1 MKSVW
6 KLLIIVMFSISSAWA
21 AENINANMF
30 ICADPDQPA
39 IFPGSIEEGI
49 PKFFGYNMKYPKE
62 SWRAKRVQWV
72 RVEMVIDTDGK
83 VTNIRNIVD
92 TKDSTLVDP
101 ALDSEIKRVLGK
113 MTWYPAEKNGVAVN
127 VDKTM
132 LLRLCK
138 YSDYSI
144 PYGMEY
150 VEHDADKCLKKL
162 RDAKE
167 KNEDIICAEPVLK
180 DAAELF
186 PFNTATTISYATLE
200 SSLGNGN
207 RAINIMDRNLKH
219 YQTKDPLFYSD
230 TKANDGIEPFLY
242 IGRRAIGL
250 AMMRAIQ
257 HDFNSSPQKDN
268 AYLYVTDLIDQRM
281 LDGELYEPRSKN
293 AQKAIDRMKRDMV
306 NEFFRKDVVG
316 INEPVWAKKS
326 RAYSTDEISYSLSYW
341 SDRGRIDNAQVA
353 QLTALIDQTEWEISR
368 GKKATR
374 KDELN
379 LFGAK
384 AMAIWMQAG
393 ETECRNYIN
402 TILANEPSRQLKSYL
417 NKLDKKLSANAALLA
432 DRKAVLQSLACMV
445 PPEGTD
451 AAGVQAFYDRRKA
464 VEDVFPIKWL
474 SK

>member
-1 MKSVW
+1 M
-6 KLLIIVMFSISSAWA
+6 
-21 AENINANMF
+21 
-30 ICADPDQPA
+30 
-39 IFPGSIEEGI
+39 
-49 PKFFGYNMKYPKE
+49 PKK
-62 SWRAKRVQWV
+62 
-72 RVEMVIDTDGK
+72 
-83 VTNIRNIVD
+83 
-92 TKDSTLVDP
+92 
-101 ALDSEIKRVLGK
+101 
-113 MTWYPAEKNGVAVN
+113 
-127 VDKTM
+127 
-132 LLRLCK
+132 
-138 YSDYSI
+138 
-144 PYGMEY
+144 
-150 VEHDADKCLKKL
+150 
-162 RDAKE
+162 
-167 KNEDIICAEPVLK
+167 KNEDIVCAEPVLK

-186 PFNTATTISYATLE
+186 PFNTATTISYAALE
-200 SSLGNGN
+200 SSLGKGN
-207 RAINIMDRNLKH
+207 RAINIMDRNLH
-219 YQTKDPLFYSD
+219 FYQTLDPLFYSD
-230 TKANDGIEPFLY
+230 NKTNPEIEIFHY

-268 AYLYVTDLIDQRM
+268 AYLYVKDLIDQRM

-293 AQKAIDRMKRDMV
+293 AQKTIDRMKRDMV

-326 RAYSTDEISYSLSYW
+326 RAYSTDEISYSISYW

-384 AMAIWMQAG
+384 AMAIWMQDGEAG
-393 ETECRNYIN
+393 LRNYIN

-417 NKLDKKLSANAALLA
+417 NKLDKKLSANAAMLA
-432 DRKAVLQSLACMV
+432 DRKVVLQSLACMV